1 MSDWPRYRRE
11 LRDRWL
17 ALRLALT
24 GRQHQYGEIV
34 ALRRFIAHFGVDCI
48 LDVGANAGQY
58 ATMLRKDVGYRGPI
72 LSFEPNPSVFARLE
86 QAARGDLHWHVYNL
100 ALSDT
105 DGQIPFYITAADQ
118 FSSIQRPGSGLEPI
132 FASRN
137 RVTSTAHVPCSR
149 LDTLLPELGEAQGAR
164 AILLKMDTQGHD
176 AAVVAGAEETLR
188 QMVGVQSELTIRPLY
203 EGATDWMAMMTL
215 LAGAGFLPNAVFA
228 NNKGHFPLLVEMD
241 GLFVRADL
249 AGDGNIPIV

>member
-1 MSDWPRYRRE
+1 MSSLARYQRE

-17 ALRLALT
+17 AVRLGMA

-34 ALRRFIAHFGVDCI
+34 ALRRFVAHFGIDCVI
-48 LDVGANAGQY
+48 DVGANAGQY
-58 ATMLRKDVGYRGPI
+58 ARQLRKDVGYRGTI
-72 LSFEPNPSVFARLE
+72 LSFEPNPDVFARLE
-86 QAARGDLHWHVYNL
+86 QAAQGDRNWHVHNL

-105 DGQIPFYITAADQ
+105 DGEVEFNIMAADQ
-118 FSSIQRPGSGLEPI
+118 FSSIQRPGSNLEPI

-137 RVTSTAHVPCSR
+137 KVMRSVHIPCAR
-149 LDTLLPELGEAQGAR
+149 LDTLLPKLAETQRAR

-176 AAVVAGAEETLR
+176 AAVVAGAGETLKH
-188 QMVGVQSELTIRPLY
+188 MVGIQSELAVRPLY
-203 EGATDWMAMMTL
+203 EGATDWQAMTAL
-215 LAGAGFLPNAVFA
+215 LGKAGFVPNALFA

-249 AGDGNIPIV
+249 TADGNIPIV

>member
-1 MSDWPRYRRE
+1 MSQFARYRRE

-17 ALRLALT
+17 AVRLGFA

-48 LDVGANAGQY
+48 IDVGANAGQY
-58 ATMLRKDVGYRGPI
+58 AAMLRKDIGFRGAI
-72 LSFEPNPSVFARLE
+72 LSFEPNPSVFPKLE
-86 QAARGDLHWHVYNL
+86 MAARGDLHWHVYNL
-100 ALSDT
+100 ALSDS
-105 DGQIPFYITAADQ
+105 DGQVEFNIMAADQ
-118 FSSIQRPGSGLEPI
+118 FSSIQRPGANLEPI

-137 RVTSTAHVPCSR
+137 KVTRTVHVPCAR
-149 LDTLLPELGEAQGAR
+149 LESLLPELGEAQGAR

-176 AAVVAGAEETLR
+176 AAVVAGAGKVLG
-188 QMVGVQSELTIRPLY
+188 QMAGVQTEMAVRPLY
-203 EGATDWMAMMTL
+203 DGATDWQAMTTL
-215 LAGAGFLPNAVFA
+215 LGDAGFVPNAVFA

-249 AGDGNIPIV
+249 AADGNVPIV

>member
-1 MSDWPRYRRE
+1 MNARYRRE

-17 ALRLALT
+17 AVRLGLA

-58 ATMLRKDVGYRGPI
+58 ATMLRRDVGFRGAI
-72 LSFEPNPSVFARLE
+72 LSFEPNPHIFAKLE
-86 QAARGDLHWHVYNL
+86 TAARGDLHWHVYNL
-100 ALSDT
+100 ALSDA
-105 DGQIPFYITAADQ
+105 DGEIPFFITAADQ
-118 FSSIQRPGSGLEPI
+118 FSSIQRPGANLEPI

-137 RVTSTAHVPCSR
+137 KVTSTIHVPCAR
-149 LDTLLPELGEAQGAR
+149 LDTMLPTLGEVQGAK
-164 AILLKMDTQGHD
+164 AMLLKMDTQGHD
-176 AAVVAGAEETLR
+176 ASVVAGAGEALK
-188 QMVGVQSELTIRPLY
+188 QMVGVQSELSIRPLY
-203 EGATDWMAMMTL
+203 DGATDWQAMIAL
-215 LAGAGFLPNAVFA
+215 LGRTGFAPSAIFA

-249 AGDGNIPIV
+249 AADGNVPIV